1 MGSEKKKENNI
12 PYPVTIAHDFKEF
25 LSVQNGKGEPAIVV
39 GGHAASLWALHY
51 AQKEPAILNYA
62 PYTSKDMDFVGD
74 RTTAFTLARM
84 VNQPAERAPRNEPT
98 PVIYRIKRLFPDQTR
113 QNSTLEVLD
122 HLAGVT
128 NNELRETAI
137 IIYSKELDSRV
148 RLPSPITCLKSATR
162 NLMRLQQE
170 KRDDL
175 KKVRILILCCRAFLR
190 EQVLLAEAGKST
202 EGTVAA
208 PFETLLR
215 WLAKRTAQRVSADHK
230 IDWNEA
236 FPMGEL
242 ENTFIP
248 RLRQLLRRIKP
259 VPSNNGH
266 HSPAKV
272 SLNTQ
277 PAARV

>member
-1 MGSEKKKENNI
+1 MGSERKKENNI
-12 PYPVTIAHDFKEF
+12 PYPVTIAHDFREF

-51 AQKEPAILNYA
+51 ANQETAILNYA

-74 RTTAFTLARM
+74 RTTALTLAKM

-98 PVIYRIKRLFPDQTR
+98 PVIYRIKRLFADQTR

-128 NNELRETAI
+128 NNELRETAMT
-137 IIYSKELDSRV
+137 IYSKELDMRI

-162 NLMRLQQE
+162 NLARLNQE

-175 KKVRILILCCRAFLR
+175 KKVRILILCCRAYLR
-190 EQVLLAEAGKST
+190 EQVKLAESGKIT
-202 EGTVAA
+202 EGMVAG

-215 WLAKRTAQRVSADHK
+215 WIRKRTAQKAAADHK
-230 IDWNEA
+230 IDWLDA
-236 FPMGEL
+236 FPLGEL

-248 RLRQLLRRIKP
+248 RLRQVLRCLKP
-259 VPSNNGH
+259 SPATNGH
-266 HSPAKV
+266 
-272 SLNTQ
+272 
-277 PAARV
+277 AARHQLN

>member
-12 PYPVTIAHDFKEF
+12 PYPVTIAHDFREF

-51 AQKEPAILNYA
+51 CQKEPAILNFA

-84 VNQPAERAPRNEPT
+84 VNQPAEKAPRNEPT
-98 PVIYRIKRLFPDQTR
+98 PVIYRIKRLFADQTR

-137 IIYSKELDSRV
+137 TIYSKELDMRV

-162 NLMRLQQE
+162 NLVRLNQE

-190 EQVLLAEAGKST
+190 ELVQLAETSKIT
-202 EGTVAA
+202 EGMAA
-208 PFETLLR
+208 GPFETLYR
-215 WLAKRTAQRVSADHK
+215 WIRKRTAQKAAADYK
-230 IDWNEA
+230 IDWLEA
-236 FPMGEL
+236 FPLGEL
-242 ENTFIP
+242 DNTFIP
-248 RLRQLLRRIKP
+248 RLRPLLRQLRP
-259 VPSNNGH
+259 GSPLNSHGSSGQL
-266 HSPAKV
+266 HSGSGAK
-272 SLNTQ
+272 
-277 PAARV
+277 AA

>member
-39 GGHAASLWALHY
+39 GGHAVSLWALHY
-51 AQKEPAILNYA
+51 ADKEPTILNYA

-74 RTTAFTLARM
+74 RTTAFTLAKM
-84 VNQPAERAPRNEPT
+84 VNQPAEKAPRNEPT
-98 PVIYRIKRLFPDQTR
+98 PVTYRIKRLFPDQTR

-128 NNELRETAI
+128 NSELRETALT
-137 IIYSKELDSRV
+137 IYSKELDSRV

-175 KKVRILILCCRAFLR
+175 KKVRILILCCRAYLR
-190 EQVLLAEAGKST
+190 EQVRLAEAGKIT
-202 EGTVAA
+202 EGMVAG
-208 PFETLLR
+208 PFEMLLR
-215 WLAKRTAQRVSADHK
+215 WIRKRTAQKAAADHK
-230 IDWNEA
+230 IDWLEA
-236 FPMGEL
+236 LPLGDL

-248 RLRQLLRRIKP
+248 RLRQLLRNLKP
-259 VPSNNGH
+259 VPSSNG
-266 HSPAKV
+266 
-272 SLNTQ
+272 Q
-277 PAARV
+277 PARSNFH

>member
-1 MGSEKKKENNI
+1 
-12 PYPVTIAHDFKEF
+12 
-25 LSVQNGKGEPAIVV
+25 L
-39 GGHAASLWALHY
+39 
-51 AQKEPAILNYA
+51 
-62 PYTSKDMDFVGD
+62 
-74 RTTAFTLARM
+74 
-84 VNQPAERAPRNEPT
+84 
-98 PVIYRIKRLFPDQTR
+98 
-113 QNSTLEVLD
+113 
-122 HLAGVT
+122 
-128 NNELRETAI
+128 
-137 IIYSKELDSRV
+137 
-148 RLPSPITCLKSATR
+148 
-162 NLMRLQQE
+162 
-170 KRDDL
+170 
-175 KKVRILILCCRAFLR
+175 RILILCCRAFLR

-259 VPSNNGH
+259 PPSNNGH
-266 HSPAKV
+266 HSPANV

>member
-1 MGSEKKKENNI
+1 MGSEKKRENNI

-51 AQKEPAILNYA
+51 AGQEPAILNYA

-74 RTTAFTLARM
+74 RTTALTLARM

-128 NNELRETAI
+128 NNELRETAVT
-137 IIYSKELDSRV
+137 IYSKELDMRV

-175 KKVRILILCCRAFLR
+175 KKVRILIFCCRAYLR
-190 EQVLLAEAGKST
+190 EQVKLAEAGKIT
-202 EGTVAA
+202 EGAVAS

-215 WLAKRTAQRVSADHK
+215 WMGKRTAQKAATDHK
-230 IDWNEA
+230 IDWREA

-248 RLRQLLRRIKP
+248 RLRQVLRCLKP
-259 VPSNNGH
+259 APSTNGH
-266 HSPAKV
+266 AAKPHLV
-272 SLNTQ
+272 
-277 PAARV
+277 